1 MIPDKEV
8 VDLIVK
14 AKAPVSLQEMLRKFR
29 LKGIHRRDFRK
40 QLDRLEETGK
50 IGRVNGK
57 NYTAPSGRSGRIVGR
72 LQVTA
77 RGFGFL
83 TPDWSGHDG
92 APPFPGDLFI
102 PPRNMGNALD
112 GDLVRAELVRVVGEG
127 PTGRIIDVLEHAH
140 THVVGWYQQTGRKW
154 GEVIP
159 RNKRLD
165 RRITVPIP
173 PPSLGI
179 KDFDW
184 VETEIETYTSP
195 PQPLEGNI
203 VSRIGNDS
211 DRGIDILLV
220 LRDLGI
226 IEEFPKSV
234 ELEAKAL
241 DFNWEQETKKRRD
254 LRDLPT
260 LTIDPATAKDF
271 DDALSLERIRGGGFR
286 LYVHI
291 ADVSHFVRPGSAL
304 DVEALERSTSV
315 YPVDRVVPMLPEK
328 ISNFL
333 CSLVP
338 NQDRLT
344 MTAEM
349 EFSKDGKLLSSKVYS
364 SIIHSD
370 FRFTY
375 EEAQEVIEG
384 NAPAD
389 APFTPL
395 VPLIEELA
403 RLARLLRKKRFT
415 RGALDLDIPEVNVVF
430 DKEGRVS
437 DLVFRESFEAHNLV
451 EECMLIANESAA
463 QTLEKVEAPV
473 LYRIHEPA
481 DETRLEKLADMLR
494 VFGIQ
499 LHSGKGPISP
509 TDVQAAIEQAQ
520 QIPAGHMVRRLVL
533 RSMKRAEYSPE
544 NAGHFGLASKSYC
557 HFTSPI
563 RRYPDI
569 IVHRQLKAL
578 ETGSPLPYPKEDN
591 NLEELGE
598 HTSERERR
606 AQEAEWEAIAIK
618 SLEFMKRF
626 EGDEFD
632 AFIGGVMNFGIFV
645 ELTPYPV
652 EGLVHISQMRDD
664 HYDLD
669 ETGVRLVGRRTG
681 RVYRVADPIKV
692 RILKIDPMGQ
702 QMDLAI
708 VESEASVGNKNDRR
722 QSKRKGGQQP
732 FYKKQAK
739 RRRR

>member
-1 MIPDKEV
+1 MMIPDKEV
-8 VDLIVK
+8 IDYIVNS
-14 AKAPVSLQEMLRKFR
+14 KAPVGVPEMLRKFR
-29 LKGIHRRDFRK
+29 LKGIDRREFKK
-40 QLDRLEETGK
+40 QLERLEQAGK
-50 IGRVNGK
+50 VGTVGGK
-57 NYTAPSGRSGRIVGR
+57 HYTTPSGRSGRIVGR
-72 LQVTA
+72 LQVTS

-83 TPDWSGHDG
+83 IPDWSGHDG

-102 PPRNMGNALD
+102 PPRNMGIALD
-112 GDLVRAELVRVVGEG
+112 GDIVRAELLRSSDEG
-127 PTGRIIDVLEHAH
+127 PTGRIVEVLTHAH
-140 THVVGWYQQTGRKW
+140 TRVVGRYQQTGKKW
-154 GEVIP
+154 GEVTP
-159 RNKRLD
+159 RNKRMD
-165 RRITVPIP
+165 RRITVPVP

-184 VETEIETYTSP
+184 VETEIESYSSP

-203 VSRIGNDS
+203 ISRIGEES

-226 IEEFPKSV
+226 MEEFPKSV
-234 ELEAKAL
+234 EQEAKDLKFDWAR
-241 DFNWEQETKKRRD
+241 DSKDRVD
-254 LRDLPT
+254 LRELPT
-260 LTIDPATAKDF
+260 ITIDPATAKDF
-271 DDALSLERIRGGGFR
+271 DDALSLERIQGGGFR

-304 DVEALERSTSV
+304 DIEALERSTSV

-338 NQDRLT
+338 NEDRLT

-349 EFSKDGKLLSSKVYS
+349 EFSRAGKLLSKKVYS

-370 FRFTY
+370 YRLTY
-375 EEAQEVIEG
+375 EQAQEIIEAK
-384 NAPAD
+384 APED
-389 APFTPL
+389 APFAAQAPL
-395 VPLIEELA
+395 VESLA
-403 RLARLLRKKRFT
+403 QLARLLRKKRFT

-430 DKEGRVS
+430 DKDGLVS
-437 DLVFRESFEAHNLV
+437 DLVFRESFEAHHLV
-451 EECMLIANESAA
+451 EECMLIANESTA
-463 QTLEKVEAPV
+463 QLLETNEAPL

-509 TDVQAAIEQAQ
+509 KDVQAAIEVAQ
-520 QIPAGHMVRRLVL
+520 KIPAGHMVRRLVL

-563 RRYPDI
+563 RRYPDV

-578 ETGSPLPYPKEDN
+578 ESGAPLPYPKDDN
-591 NLEELGE
+591 NLEELGD
-598 HTSERERR
+598 HTSTRERR

-632 AFIGGVMNFGIFV
+632 AFVGGVMNFGLFV

-669 ETGVRLVGRRTG
+669 ESGVRLVGRRTG
-681 RVYRVADPIKV
+681 RVYRISDPIKV

-708 VESEASVGNKNDRR
+708 VEDKSRAKPQDGARPPAK
-722 QSKRKGGQQP
+722 KGKKP
-732 FYKKQAK
+732 FYKKQVK